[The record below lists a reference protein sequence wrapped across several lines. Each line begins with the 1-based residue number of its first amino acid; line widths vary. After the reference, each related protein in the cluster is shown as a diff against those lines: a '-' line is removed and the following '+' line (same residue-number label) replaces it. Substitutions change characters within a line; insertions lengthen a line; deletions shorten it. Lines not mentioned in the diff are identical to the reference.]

1 MKSKQEQSNYHLSEQ
16 LWAGQVEGT
25 ISWGKKAFFTHTVN
39 RKKTLLGNKWALLEN
54 KRAILVI
61 KEHF

>member
-1 MKSKQEQSNYHLSEQ
+1 MKLKQEQSNYHLSEQ

-25 ISWGKKAFFTHTVN
+25 ISWGKKHSLHTVN